1 MTPERERAARLLL
14 LAYTLAALTDLC
26 ALLAHGHTAQ
36 GLHAAAKPLLMPL
49 LAAQVYVRGAPRL
62 LIAALLFGWGG
73 DTLLLIDA
81 QPAFLAGMALFAA
94 GHLCYLVLFGRGRT
108 SPYLGMGYAVAL
120 AATATVLLP
129 ALPAGLRIPVAGY
142 SLLLTAMAYRA
153 SGPGLRAGLGGAL
166 FLVSDTLIATGIADL
181 PRPPAADFWIMATYV
196 AAQSLL
202 AAGVLGF
209 RTGPA
214 SAYRE
219 ARTSV

>member
-1 MTPERERAARLLL
+1 MTRERAARLLL
-14 LAYTLAALTDLC
+14 SAYALAALTDLC

-36 GLHAAAKPLLMPL
+36 TLHAVAKPLLMPL
-49 LAAQVYVRGAPRL
+49 LAAHVYARGAPRL

-81 QPAFLAGMALFAA
+81 DPAFLAGMAMFAA
-94 GHLCYLVLFGRGRT
+94 GHVCYLVLFGRGRT
-108 SPYLGMGYAVAL
+108 NPYLGAGYAVAL
-120 AATATVLLP
+120 AAMAAVLLP

-153 SGPGLRAGLGGAL
+153 SGPGLWAGVGGAL

-181 PRPPAADFWIMATYV
+181 PQPPVPGFWVMATYL

-202 AAGVLGF
+202 AAGVLRYAGV
-209 RTGPA
+209 PSA
-214 SAYRE
+214 AYRDS
-219 ARTSV
+219 RTPV